1 MQLPCLADKPSSL
14 LMSKSVETNCQVRA
28 PACRSPFA
36 GQVNLLEDDH
46 PLLRQLVAV
55 LARACG
61 RAMVAMGGLCPA
73 GSAKGR
79 CDVHELL
86 GLLNIPHGIHDKPT
100 GDLQPNSIPA
110 RLSLRGVC
118 PRSLSY
124 VRL

>member
-36 GQVNLLEDDH
+36 GQVNLPEDDH

-61 RAMVAMGGLCPA
+61 RAMVAMGGL
-73 GSAKGR
+73 